1 MHVCLR
7 RAQSSGIT
15 GVHHAGCSK
24 RPDFSPAQPRRLLH
38 PPTLS
43 PPRQPLYPR
52 TRLAPIKAAASEE
65 ARRYVPRFVWA
76 VRPCNGSWRTE
87 KPPRVFP
94 TSEKLLFDVEP
105 LSEART
111 PHGRKRVSARWGG
124 AGEKSDFFSI
134 LLGLAGGGQGL
145 VDFPDE
151 APFNFRD
158 FLRAHAEDTST
169 LGQFFEV
176 GLDAE
181 PGDIRGERLKRQDIL
196 IP

>member
-1 MHVCLR
+1 MFR
-7 RAQSSGIT
+7 IT
-15 GVHHAGCSK
+15 GVHHPGYSK

-43 PPRQPLYPR
+43 PPRQPLCPR
-52 TRLAPIKAAASEE
+52 TRLAPIKAAASAE
-65 ARRYVPRFVWA
+65 ARRYVPHFVWA
-76 VRPCNGSWRTE
+76 VRLCNGSWRTE
-87 KPPRVFP
+87 KPSRVLP
-94 TSEKLLFDVEP
+94 ISEKLLFDVEP

-111 PHGRKRVSARWGG
+111 MLA
-124 AGEKSDFFSI
+124 DLLSI
-134 LLGLAGGGQGL
+134 LLGLAGGGHGL

-151 APFNFRD
+151 APFNFRN
-158 FLRAHAEDTST
+158 LLCAHAEDAST

-181 PGDIRGERLKRQDIL
+181 PGDIRGESIKRQDIL